1 MLCRNVLPYTSL
13 PMRHRMYM
21 KADSSWVVLFFSFV
35 HLFHSITAQHRFS
48 LTPVELASAKQPSP
62 RSNHLS
68 VVVNSGDGPLL
79 IIHGGRDAH
88 GAKSDTWTY
97 IVSQNRW
104 GLLASNIMDSHEH
117 PPPLFGTVGGYRFVD
132 GQNSPFLYVALGTTD
147 GVQMNTDMWVM
158 EFLNFTWKRVIV
170 DGDIPEPRY
179 GAMGSLERFSKPDG
193 SLEPAL
199 IISHGYGKD
208 GPLSNTYKCSFDEK
222 DPYKATW
229 RKLRGHVHQYST
241 RKPHAMWHQ
250 ASSFTANRDLV
261 VFGGCYASER
271 TGGLCPS
278 NDVWLLEYQHGRTT
292 FENEVESPADG
303 NQSVVESD
311 TDSVKWRLMPRGPA
325 PRIGAAMAQGLNSFE
340 GAYESRLGIAV
351 LYSGSQSSNHLPSS
365 HIISAGKFDGGEIDI
380 VSTQARAWLKERVH
394 FDGPERLRELA
405 LMPRQGASM
414 DIVTNRTDTDGLD
427 SPNEFFLVF
436 GGELENGQ
444 FSNDLLRISFD
455 AFVESDV
462 LRDSSRYF
470 SRPFVHG
477 LLMFFAW
484 GVLMNAGAFI
494 ARYLK
499 HPNGRPKYFIAH
511 LILQSLGLL
520 LAWVGM
526 GIAIYGRRTGPGS
539 FVHARLGIALIIL
552 SSLQPFVASVGILT
566 QMRVN
571 PIIVMINTPD
581 APRIMLS
588 RATKI
593 CRIIHRLIGSAVL
606 VMGTVNITLGLFLIV
621 APTVLWVHW
630 VIYIIILLI
639 TAGWLEFMWTRDG
652 GNLFVRST
660 SGAGASM
667 ARGSSVLGQKGRSK
681 RGNWA
686 ARVQRNGYDGD
697 EGAISQTDSVKD
709 ARAADEI
716 GAEDKSSRNE
726 KASWKRYVVV
736 ENYIE
741 KDETRPLPSSASIA
755 DLRRIQPIEE
765 TNQDEAHQ
773 QANDEARHSH
783 LQPSEKSANLSLE
796 PSAADDDHFCDG
808 RETVRESDVD
818 QIQNDVAEMG
828 YENQDLARRT
838 AEEEGEQFARPR
850 LTSITS
856 DPALLRSMSEATSIF
871 TYRDPDAY

>member
-1 MLCRNVLPYTSL
+1 
-13 PMRHRMYM
+13 M
-21 KADSSWVVLFFSFV
+21 KADNSRVLLFFSFAY
-35 HLFHSITAQHRFS
+35 LFHSITAHHRFS
-48 LTPVELASAKQPSP
+48 LTPVELATARRPSP
-62 RSNHLS
+62 RSEHLS

-79 IIHGGRDAH
+79 IVHGGRDAH
-88 GAKSDTWTY
+88 GPKSDTWTY

-104 GLLASNIMDSHEH
+104 GLLASNIMDSDEH
-117 PPPLFGTVGGYRFVD
+117 PPPLFGTVGGYRFVN

-158 EFLNFTWKRVIV
+158 EFRNFTWKRVTV

-179 GAMGSLERFSKPDG
+179 GAIGSLERFSKPDG
-193 SLEPAL
+193 SLQPAL

-292 FENEVESPADG
+292 FENDLESPTDG
-303 NQSVVESD
+303 NESVLASE
-311 TDSVKWRLMPRGPA
+311 TDSVKWRIMPRGPA

-351 LYSGSQSSNHLPSS
+351 LYSGSQSVNRLPSS
-365 HIISAGKFDGGEIDI
+365 HIISAGKFDGSEIDI
-380 VSTQARAWLKERVH
+380 VSTQARTWLKERVH
-394 FDGPERLRELA
+394 FTGPGRSRELA

-414 DIVTNRTDTDGLD
+414 DIVTNRTETDDIDT
-427 SPNEFFLVF
+427 PNEFFLVF

-455 AFVESDV
+455 AYVESDV
-462 LRDSSRYF
+462 LGDSSRYF
-470 SRPFVHG
+470 SRPLVHG
-477 LLMFFAW
+477 LVMFFAW

-499 HPNGRPKYFIAH
+499 HPNGRPKYFVAH
-511 LILQSLGLL
+511 LLLQSLGLL
-520 LAWVGM
+520 LGWIGI
-526 GIAIYGRRTGPGS
+526 GIAIYARRTVSGS

-552 SSLQPFVASVGILT
+552 ASLQPFVASVGIIA

-571 PIIVMINTPD
+571 PVLVMINRPE
-581 APRIMLS
+581 APRMILS
-588 RATKI
+588 RATRI
-593 CRIIHRLIGSAVL
+593 CRFIHRLIGSAVL

-630 VIYIIILLI
+630 LVYAIILLI
-639 TAGWLEFMWTRDG
+639 TAGWLEFMWTRNG
-652 GNLFVRST
+652 RQPIVHST
-660 SGAGASM
+660 SNNRASI
-667 ARGSSVLGQKGRSK
+667 ARRSSVLGHVVRSK
-681 RGNWA
+681 RGEWTG
-686 ARVQRNGYDGD
+686 RVQGNNYNDD

-716 GAEDKSSRNE
+716 SAEDRAPRDE
-726 KASWKRYVVV
+726 KNTWTRYVVV

-741 KDETRPLPSSASIA
+741 KDDARPLSSSGSNAA
-755 DLRRIQPIEE
+755 FRRLQPMEKE
-765 TNQDEAHQ
+765 AHDEAHQ
-773 QANDEARHSH
+773 QLKEETSERFADEDH
-783 LQPSEKSANLSLE
+783 LHDEREATGGSEA
-796 PSAADDDHFCDG
+796 P
-808 RETVRESDVD
+808 
-818 QIQNDVAEMG
+818 QIQNAEAETG
-828 YENQDLARRT
+828 SDNLAFQRHA
-838 AEEEGEQFARPR
+838 AEEEEEHFARPR
-850 LTSITS
+850 LTS
-856 DPALLRSMSEATSIF
+856 DPALLRSISEATSIF